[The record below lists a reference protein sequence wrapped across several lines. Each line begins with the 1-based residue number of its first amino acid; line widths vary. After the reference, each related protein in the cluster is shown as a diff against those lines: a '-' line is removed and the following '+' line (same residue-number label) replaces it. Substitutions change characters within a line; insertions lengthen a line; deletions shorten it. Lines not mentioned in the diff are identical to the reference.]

1 MQTKLLPEE
10 MGHLKISEGEA
21 AKLVAARVR
30 LHDRHL
36 ARHDFN
42 LTVAATGRPHLPGNI
57 IGLGYGE
64 KITANRPT
72 GQAAVKVF
80 VRKKVQPQHLTE
92 ETLIPASINGAAI
105 DVEEVG
111 EVSAFVTQ
119 YRTRH
124 RPAPGGVSISNCL
137 ENAAGTLG
145 CLVRSGQT
153 NYLLSNNHVMARC
166 NAAVA
171 GEPIAQQGRL
181 DGGVC
186 PDDEI
191 ARLTRFVVIDFA
203 AGGVNYVDGA
213 IAELNDDDL
222 AVPQMLRN
230 AGRLEALKSPHSK
243 PILGMKVQK
252 SGRTTGHTHG
262 QIDAVQVTINV
273 QYPGGVIA
281 RFDNQFRVSGAM
293 GRFCDSG
300 DSGSLVTADPA
311 NVPLGLL
318 FASGPVYTFCNDIAR
333 VLADLQVAILY

>member
-1 MQTKLLPEE
+1 MQAKLLPEE
-10 MGHLKISEGEA
+10 MGHLQIDKAEA
-21 AKLVAARVR
+21 AKLSAAFAH
-30 LHDRHL
+30 LHKRHL
-36 ARHDFN
+36 ARHD
-42 LTVAATGRPHLPGNI
+42 LDMAVAATGRPDLPGNI

-64 KITANRPT
+64 KITANQAT
-72 GQAAVKVF
+72 GRAAVKVF
-80 VRKKVQPQHLTE
+80 VRKKVQPQHLAE
-92 ETLIPASINGAAI
+92 ATLIPASFNGAAI

-111 EVSAFVTQ
+111 EVSAFVSQ
-119 YRTRH
+119 YRTRQ
-124 RPAPGGVSISNCL
+124 RPAPGGVSIGNCL

-171 GEPIAQQGRL
+171 GEPIAQQGRY
-181 DGGVC
+181 DNGAC

-191 ARLTRFVVIDFA
+191 AQLTRFIALDFA
-203 AGGVNYVDGA
+203 GGANYVDGA
-213 IAELNDDDL
+213 IAELNDNAL
-222 AVPQMLRN
+222 AIPQMLRN
-230 AGRLEALKSPHSK
+230 AGRLEPLKSPQSK

-273 QYPGGVIA
+273 QYGGQIA
-281 RFDNQFRVSGAM
+281 RFDNQFRVSGTM
-293 GRFCDSG
+293 GRFSDSG

-311 NVPLGLL
+311 NVPVGLL
-318 FASGPVYTFCNDIAR
+318 FAGGPVYTFCNDIAR